1 LKQRR
6 GARWER
12 ELTGGVGLLVA
23 QRKREKGGGEMGRCR
38 EGSWAGGP
46 AGQKGKVR

>member
-12 ELTGGVGLLVA
+12 ELKGGVGLSAA
-23 QRKREKGGGEMGRCR
+23 QRKREKGGREMGRCV
-38 EGSWAGGP
+38 EGS
-46 AGQKGKVR
+46 